1 MSGCT
6 TTGERDCSSFSG
18 FFFRV
23 LFFRRVFFLSFFHLL
38 RSLRDPNPNLS
49 LPPFSLTHRGNFESF
64 EEMYDQRRAEANKA
78 ADKFDKAMK
87 AAKRSGGGKA
97 AQEKVVKGAKA
108 AAKGKGGGARGKK
121 GGNDDDLGP
130 SASGKDNPDAP
141 RR

>member
-1 MSGCT
+1 VR
-6 TTGERDCSSFSG
+6 EIVRVFPVFFFG
-18 FFFRV
+18 FFFSGG
-23 LFFRRVFFLSFFHLL
+23 FSFFLSFISFAH
-38 RSLRDPNPNLS
+38 SETQTS
-49 LPPFSLTHRGNFESF
+49 LPPFSLAHRGNFESF